1 MSDEEL
7 IELATIRLT
16 EEQKQAIDD
25 LVVACKNIIVDMTP
39 VFNEVFET
47 LKPLAQ
53 AINDFINEIKSY
65 PDKRVV
71 YLCFYAKKK
80 RTRNKNINRVLKWS
94 RRQKKRK
101 EADRWTSIKI

>member
-7 IELATIRLT
+7 IEMATIRLT

-71 YLCFYAKKK
+71 YLCFYAKKE
-80 RTRNKNINRVLKWS
+80 RTRNKNINRVLK
-94 RRQKKRK
+94 
-101 EADRWTSIKI
+101 